1 MISFMSDDVFK
12 KLEDSKTEAAT
23 LTSRDLLCPNCHF
36 RIDTVFSDAQGHL
49 QVKCKKCKNEYI
61 MNLAYFRTFGHSR
74 DQDFIVYLTKI
85 E

>member
-36 RIDTVFSDAQGHL
+36 RIDTVFSDGKQFPKQRQRSVRSAICLG
-49 QVKCKKCKNEYI
+49 
-61 MNLAYFRTFGHSR
+61 FRRRRLFNGW
-74 DQDFIVYLTKI
+74 K
-85 E
+85 

>member
-12 KLEDSKTEAAT
+12 KLEDSKTEVAT

-61 MNLAYFRTFGHSR
+61 MNLAYFRTFGR
-74 DQDFIVYLTKI
+74 RNQEFTVYLTKI